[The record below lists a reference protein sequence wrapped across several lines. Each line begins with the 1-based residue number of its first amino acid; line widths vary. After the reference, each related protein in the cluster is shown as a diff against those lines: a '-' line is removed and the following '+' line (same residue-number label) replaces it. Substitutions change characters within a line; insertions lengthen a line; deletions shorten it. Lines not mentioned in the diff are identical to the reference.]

1 MPPGEEPKPDEFPH
15 HLVIPTRWQDN
26 DVYGHVNN
34 VQYYSFFDTI
44 INDWLIRVGGL
55 DIHNGEAIGVCAESH
70 CQFLDRLERRPV
82 DIPVGIRE
90 AMETIKAAD
99 A

>member
-44 INDWLIRVGGL
+44 INDWLITK
-55 DIHNGEAIGVCAESH
+55 ESAEIIFGKSWAELH
-70 CQFLDRLERRPV
+70 AQAVKQSDSEPVFDDSDRAE
-82 DIPVGIRE
+82 G
-90 AMETIKAAD
+90 
-99 A
+99 